1 MFQIFKELTE
11 RIQEKKEQPDKKKEK
26 LTFEE
31 FAELFQ
37 QCPIPEV
44 EYTKHFEAFIQ
55 TLEVEDEGFKE
66 DLKKCYALC
75 SYRLDKALRPKD
87 TTSVPKPEPEA
98 KAEDKPEAKAE
109 TKSED
114 KPETKPD
121 ASAEVKSE
129 PKADAKAETK
139 PEAKM
144 TGGGHLPA
152 CITSIRMKTVASKKR
167 DEVMN
172 EIIGQTV

>member
-87 TTSVPKPEPEA
+87 TTPVPKPDVEVKPEPKAEA

-114 KPETKPD
+114 KPEAK
-121 ASAEVKSE
+121 AEVKSE
-129 PKADAKAETK
+129 TKVETK
-139 PEAKM
+139 PDAKM
-144 TGGGHLPA
+144 TGGSHIPA

-172 EIIGQTV
+172 QIIGQTV